1 MVPIHT
7 DPQHPTWSLLI
18 SLLIC
23 LYLSSCGPLPKEAE
37 GNLVWL
43 SLELQSKNSD
53 KIKRSGTGTRGSELA
68 IVVPAATKFSEQGPV
83 ATEALNWSKVD
94 ITSNTVSFLL
104 PTDEDLRLFV
114 YRYTED
120 HSLFELEQWLL
131 SQTLHLNSIDFGKS
145 EVFSV
150 SSTESTLLV
159 NGQRSSMLTI
169 QLAQQLSG
177 KLAQSYVMGANVW
190 ADRIEPDG
198 SINQQLDE
206 DENATTSDSNGGYLL
221 APNYLDYVLV
231 TEGGFKMSATGAYI
245 PAAPMLATVPEDS
258 RAEVHITPLTTLVT
272 ADPDLESIFA
282 QSGDWRADIASPQ
295 GIPGEF
301 LKLAKVT
308 EAYWMLLAGGTNPI
322 IQSTQQQFSA
332 LSILA
337 NKLAQGGETA
347 ILEDLPSLVG
357 QAVDETLNN
366 PEISRILTED
376 SKLALN
382 LQLTGLTAGLVEL
395 LPNND
400 QIVEEALLSEF
411 DKLNQQAFN
420 AVQNIL
426 CEFSDGVSVQFDP
439 IILSISLA
447 RTSENTVA
455 VRGTVSDDDIASL
468 STYWAINPPQELQE
482 SIEPILINA
491 TVNQSGYVET
501 ILNVDNWDYFGSV
514 SLQLTECNP
523 INVISESCNWVPS
536 SSQVNCNFM
545 E

>member
-1 MVPIHT
+1 MVPQVLRSLDRVILCLL
-7 DPQHPTWSLLI
+7 TWTVASLL
-18 SLLIC
+18 
-23 LYLSSCGPLPKEAE
+23 YSCGELPKEIE
-37 GNLVWL
+37 NSWVRLHL
-43 SLELQSKNSD
+43 NLQSSAPSKLN
-53 KIKRSGTGTRGSELA
+53 RSGTETRGSELA
-68 IVVPAATKFSEQGPV
+68 VVVRTTTEFSEHGPDLSDV
-83 ATEALNWSKVD
+83 LDWNRVKTLD
-94 ITSNTVSFLL
+94 NTVSLLL
-104 PTDEDLRLFV
+104 PTNEKLYLFI
-114 YRYTED
+114 YRFQENHT
-120 HSLFELEQWLL
+120 SFELEQWLL
-131 SQTLHLNSIDFGKS
+131 GQLPLLNPIDFGKS

-150 SSTESTLLV
+150 SNTESTLLV

>member
-1 MVPIHT
+1 MVPQVLRSLDRVILCLL
-7 DPQHPTWSLLI
+7 TWTVASLL
-18 SLLIC
+18 
-23 LYLSSCGPLPKEAE
+23 YSCGELPKEIE
-37 GNLVWL
+37 NSWVRLHL
-43 SLELQSKNSD
+43 NLQSSAPSKLN
-53 KIKRSGTGTRGSELA
+53 RSGTETRGSELA
-68 IVVPAATKFSEQGPV
+68 VVVRTTTEFSEHGPDLSDV
-83 ATEALNWSKVD
+83 LDWNRVKTLD
-94 ITSNTVSFLL
+94 NTVSLLL
-104 PTDEDLRLFV
+104 PTNEKLYLFI
-114 YRYTED
+114 YRFQENHT
-120 HSLFELEQWLL
+120 SFELEQWLL
-131 SQTLHLNSIDFGKS
+131 GQLPLLNPIDFGKS

-150 SSTESTLLV
+150 SNTESTLLV

-245 PAAPMLATVPEDS
+245 PAAPMLATVSEDS
-258 RAEVHITPLTTLVT
+258 RAEMHITPLTTLVT

-357 QAVDETLNN
+357 QAMDETLNN

>member
-1 MVPIHT
+1 
-7 DPQHPTWSLLI
+7 
-18 SLLIC
+18 
-23 LYLSSCGPLPKEAE
+23 
-37 GNLVWL
+37 
-43 SLELQSKNSD
+43 
-53 KIKRSGTGTRGSELA
+53 
-68 IVVPAATKFSEQGPV
+68 
-83 ATEALNWSKVD
+83 
-94 ITSNTVSFLL
+94 
-104 PTDEDLRLFV
+104 
-114 YRYTED
+114 
-120 HSLFELEQWLL
+120 
-131 SQTLHLNSIDFGKS
+131 
-145 EVFSV
+145 
-150 SSTESTLLV
+150 
-159 NGQRSSMLTI
+159 
-169 QLAQQLSG
+169 
-177 KLAQSYVMGANVW
+177 
-190 ADRIEPDG
+190 
-198 SINQQLDE
+198 
-206 DENATTSDSNGGYLL
+206 
-221 APNYLDYVLV
+221 
-231 TEGGFKMSATGAYI
+231 
-245 PAAPMLATVPEDS
+245 
-258 RAEVHITPLTTLVT
+258 
-272 ADPDLESIFA
+272 
-282 QSGDWRADIASPQ
+282 
-295 GIPGEF
+295 
-301 LKLAKVT
+301 
-308 EAYWMLLAGGTNPI
+308 MLLAGGTNPI

>member
-1 MVPIHT
+1 MVPQVLRSLDRVILCLL
-7 DPQHPTWSLLI
+7 TWTVASLL
-18 SLLIC
+18 
-23 LYLSSCGPLPKEAE
+23 YSCGELPKEIE
-37 GNLVWL
+37 NSWVRLHL
-43 SLELQSKNSD
+43 NLQSSAPSKLN
-53 KIKRSGTGTRGSELA
+53 RSGTETRGSELA
-68 IVVPAATKFSEQGPV
+68 VVVRTTTEFSEHGPDLSDV
-83 ATEALNWSKVD
+83 LDWNRVKTLD
-94 ITSNTVSFLL
+94 NTVSLLL
-104 PTDEDLRLFV
+104 PTNEKLYLFI
-114 YRYTED
+114 YRFQENHTSY
-120 HSLFELEQWLL
+120 ELEQWLL
-131 SQTLHLNSIDFGKS
+131 GQLPLLNPIDFGKS

-150 SSTESTLLV
+150 SNTESTLLV